1 MMVFISQI
9 LVLRLFFF
17 TMLQSVFHSC
27 LSALSFI
34 CGLPLDDQITSL
46 QDSAPY
52 FRLHRSSELNFSDSD
67 EFNNTDL
74 TNVSYGLKGLY
85 NFDDNL
91 VLLKKQNSLDP
102 TKLSSYHHY
111 IGITSNQPND
121 NITSHKFEGKIMFEV
136 VTAATAS
143 EEAFLNRSSVLFVA
157 VSFILL
163 MVISLAWLVFYYI
176 QRFRYLHSKEQV
188 SRRLTEL
195 AKKAVARM
203 PIKTLH
209 SGDWEITSDYQQCAI
224 CIEGFRTMDNI
235 RILPCRHYFHKLCI
249 DPWLLEQR
257 NCPMCKMDILRAYG
271 FRTEL
276 CRSYTNLENLPN
288 YLNSASVSM
297 LSTTSVCSTFPNLL
311 AASLSNSRVNND
323 VSVIESF
330 SLITGQPQ
338 IVGNLL
344 TVARGSP
351 LAYVLLTGTNGFAN
365 ATDSISLQAQSLL
378 KTSEQP
384 NSVIFPSV
392 HNDTT
397 LQSLTMTNSI
407 TIPLLSNLSL
417 PSKHLTDSS
426 MRSTNVLPVCVV
438 SAVTTSE
445 LSQPRALVV
454 CESFLGNI
462 FHQTCSCVTATVD
475 SPTLHS
481 ISMPSN
487 TTEAI
492 TSTTQSLIS
501 PLCSTTLDSEILSIH
516 QMNFIC
522 TNCPR
527 HITPNSNL
535 SIENSQATNPTSS
548 LVNLNPSY
556 YPVNQRNLHLV
567 NFKKLFHSDKLHCN
581 IPYRNDHSS
590 TSLFR
595 HWLTRHW
602 YNTFYRQSNSKQISR
617 FSHSFS
623 SYYTT
628 ASTSST
634 SQVVNRDEFDQCKS
648 NLIRFKQQ
656 SISTASIKEC
666 YVTAVVEDVPSETG
680 NSSTLSESVNIL
692 TSSHPVINRSTNS
705 TSSNFSSFPIT

>member
-9 LVLRLFFF
+9 LVLRFFFF
-17 TMLQSVFHSC
+17 TMLQSVFHSR
-27 LSALSFI
+27 LLALSFI
-34 CGLPLDDQITSL
+34 CGLPLDDRITSL
-46 QDSAPY
+46 QDRAPY
-52 FRLHRSSELNFSDSD
+52 FRLHRSSELNFSVFD

-74 TNVSYGLKGLY
+74 TNVSYGFKGFY
-85 NFDDNL
+85 NFNDNL
-91 VLLKKQNSLDP
+91 ISLKKQNSLDP

-111 IGITSNQPND
+111 IGIASNQPND

-257 NCPMCKMDILRAYG
+257 NCPMCKLDILQAYG
-271 FRTEL
+271 FRAEL

-288 YLNSASVSM
+288 YMNSASVSM
-297 LSTTSVCSTFPNLL
+297 LSTSSVCSSFPNLV
-311 AASLSNSRVNND
+311 AASLSSSRANND
-323 VSVIESF
+323 VSVLESF

-338 IVGNLL
+338 FMGNLL

-351 LAYVLLTGTNGFAN
+351 LTYVLLTGTNGFTN
-365 ATDSISLQAQSLL
+365 ATDSILLQAQSLP

-384 NSVIFPSV
+384 RSVVFPPV

-417 PSKHLTDSS
+417 PSKSLTDSS
-426 MRSTNVLPVCVV
+426 MWSTNLLPMCVV

-462 FHQTCSCVTATVD
+462 LHQTCVTATVG

-481 ISMPSN
+481 ISMQSS

-492 TSTTQSLIS
+492 TSTTQSLIN
-501 PLCSTTLDSEILSIH
+501 PLCSTTLDSEIMDQNDLILLDAILYGYIINELHANFDGYTIKKFCFMFLHFKSMNWWLSI
-516 QMNFIC
+516 
-522 TNCPR
+522 
-527 HITPNSNL
+527 
-535 SIENSQATNPTSS
+535 
-548 LVNLNPSY
+548 
-556 YPVNQRNLHLV
+556 
-567 NFKKLFHSDKLHCN
+567 
-581 IPYRNDHSS
+581 
-590 TSLFR
+590 
-595 HWLTRHW
+595 
-602 YNTFYRQSNSKQISR
+602 
-617 FSHSFS
+617 
-623 SYYTT
+623 
-628 ASTSST
+628 
-634 SQVVNRDEFDQCKS
+634 
-648 NLIRFKQQ
+648 
-656 SISTASIKEC
+656 
-666 YVTAVVEDVPSETG
+666 
-680 NSSTLSESVNIL
+680 
-692 TSSHPVINRSTNS
+692 
-705 TSSNFSSFPIT
+705 